1 MDISICLRIDKLIEE
16 MNGYCPHSNHWI
28 YFTSSGYLSR
38 GVTYDN
44 QELGIYKVEYLYEV
58 KNSWEETIAV
68 ATTITKGEPRLIP
81 IFRF

>member
-44 QELGIYKVEYLYEV
+44 EGLGTDYCNNKGRIVINTTFSLLNHFILV
-58 KNSWEETIAV
+58 AWMVTI
-68 ATTITKGEPRLIP
+68 
-81 IFRF
+81 F